1 MMQGENAVIDDK
13 SCQHDDTEEI
23 DEIKLEA
30 TDGGQP
36 KPPEDGGEARR
47 EDEKKPQWRTY
58 DRDEAKQKD
67 RYDNDDDSAYF
78 GADVLRDGELEG
90 IGGEKGGIWKLR

>member
-1 MMQGENAVIDDK
+1 MQGENAVIDDK
-13 SCQHDDTEEI
+13 SCQHDNAEEI

-47 EDEKKPQWRTY
+47 EDEKKPQRRMY
-58 DRDEAKQKD
+58 HRDEAKQKD
-67 RYDNDDDSAYF
+67 RYDNDGDSAYF
-78 GADVLRDGELEG
+78 RADVLRNSELECVSG
-90 IGGEKGGIWKLR
+90 